1 VVKPIAQS
9 KQSEYFISDK
19 VLNYEITDEVPV
31 SSSEIQDFDL
41 ENSRIVQAAFHLL
54 RQTSICNKTLHI
66 LDQHIV
72 EGTSIRPPCRFETF
86 HIRHQNRNDVTVILD
101 IAHNPPALKL
111 LIYKLRKTFTD
122 SMKFRFVVGLS
133 SDKDIREFGNL
144 LVTQGL
150 KSNTSKQIHL
160 VEAASN
166 PRAATMENL
175 FSICPSLRDVT
186 YNRSDEDNSIHAQV
200 QSALTLASV
209 REEIVVVCGT
219 VFIMSEVRQALGLN
233 EPCDSK
239 YITSAFGFNYTNV
252 QENFA
257 DPIPSTK

>member
-1 VVKPIAQS
+1 MVKQVAQS
-9 KQSEYFISDK
+9 KQSEYFISDQ
-19 VLNYEITDEVPV
+19 VLNYEITDEVHV

-41 ENSRIVQAAFHLL
+41 ENSRIAQAAFHLL
-54 RQTSICNKTLHI
+54 RQTSIRDETLHI
-66 LDQHIV
+66 SEQHIV

-86 HIRHQNRNDVTVILD
+86 HIRHHNRNDVTVILD

-111 LIYKLRKTFTD
+111 LIYKLHKTFPY
-122 SMKFRFVVGLS
+122 KQFRFVVGLS
-133 SDKDIREFGNL
+133 SDKDIMEFGNI
-144 LVTQGL
+144 LVTEGL
-150 KSNTSKQIHL
+150 KNNTSEQIHL

-166 PRAATMENL
+166 PRAATMEKV
-175 FSICPSLRDVT
+175 FSVCPALRDVT
-186 YNRSDEDNSIHAQV
+186 YNRCDEDKSIHAQV

-219 VFIMSEVRQALGLN
+219 VFIMSDVRQALGLN

-239 YITSAFGFNYTNV
+239 YITSAFGFNYTNI

-257 DPIPSTK
+257 DPIPSIK